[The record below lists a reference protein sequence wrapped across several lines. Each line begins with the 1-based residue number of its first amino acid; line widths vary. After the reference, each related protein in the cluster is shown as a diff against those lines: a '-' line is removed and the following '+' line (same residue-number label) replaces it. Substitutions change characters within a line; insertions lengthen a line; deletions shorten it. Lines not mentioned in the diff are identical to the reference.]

1 MDDILGLLGVHVIRG
16 VNLAVRDIKTS
27 DPYVVVRMGNQMLKT
42 RVMKKNVN
50 PEWNEKLTLT
60 VSESIRPIR
69 VEVYDK
75 DRFSRDDGMGDAEID
90 INTFMDAVKMRIAGS
105 EDNVVCRTVLP
116 APNNCLATE
125 SCIRCVNGKIV
136 QDIILRL
143 RNVECGELELQ
154 LFWQPLRR
162 ARRR

>member
-1 MDDILGLLGVHVIRG
+1 MDDILGFLRVHVIRG
-16 VNLAVRDIKTS
+16 VNLAVRDIRTS
-27 DPYVVVRMGNQMLKT
+27 DPYVVVRMGDQKLKT
-42 RVMKKNVN
+42 KVMKKNVN

-60 VSESIRPIR
+60 ISESIRPIR
-69 VEVYDK
+69 IEVYDK
-75 DRFSRDDGMGDAEID
+75 DRFSHDDGMGDAEID
-90 INTFMDAVKMRIAGS
+90 INPFMEAVKMRIAGS
-105 EDNVVCRTVLP
+105 EDNVVYRTILP

-125 SCIRCVNGKIV
+125 SCIRCVDGKIV

-154 LFWQPLRR
+154 LVWQPLQR